1 MDIDEFSNGTGGTP
15 RVLEPES
22 HSSHSQS
29 PFSDRDEGTGKLVS
43 CHGNM
48 AVQSQA
54 ASKVPIFVLFQWT
67 LVFHC
72 KVSQL
77 SMESVTGSLAYQS
90 LPVDYLQSEL
100 PWEHIRACL
109 RIFSFRAAMGLAP

>member
-1 MDIDEFSNGTGGTP
+1 MDINEFSNGTGGTP
-15 RVLEPES
+15 RLLEPES

-29 PFSDRDEGTGKLVS
+29 PFSDRVEGTGKLVS

-48 AVQSQA
+48 AEQSQA
-54 ASKVPIFVLFQWT
+54 ASKGPIFVLFQQT
-67 LVFHC
+67 LDFHC
-72 KVSQL
+72 RVSQL

-100 PWEHIRACL
+100 PWYHIRACL
-109 RIFSFRAAMGLAP
+109 RIFFRAALGLAP